1 MCVFCHSAS
10 KTQPGGQT
18 VADYYGLSP
27 AAWGFPGDHV
37 TAVVFFLPSLLGV
50 VFIMGCQSGLL
61 MTIMGWRRGR
71 SVSIATWLLRGQGLR
86 KGKAVCTCWYCVRG
100 GDDYYGL

>member
-1 MCVFCHSAS
+1 MFFVTRAP

-18 VADYYGLSP
+18 SADYYGLSP

-37 TAVVFFLPSLLGV
+37 TGVVFFLPSLLGV

-61 MTIMGWRRGR
+61 MTIMGCRRGR
-71 SVSIATWLLRGQGLR
+71 EGAVSP
-86 KGKAVCTCWYCVRG
+86 
-100 GDDYYGL
+100 